1 MHIRRQEGNAGGYPG
16 RRNPAGSAASA
27 PSGGQRGG
35 GDKDLPVSPPD
46 PLPSIPTAGG
56 RVFAHALP

>member
-16 RRNPAGSAASA
+16 HGNLAGSPASA

-35 GDKDLPVSPPD
+35 GDKDLP
-46 PLPSIPTAGG
+46 A
-56 RVFAHALP
+56 ALHSCGPGFW